1 VSLSISATLLGS
13 FFLITS
19 KMGGASATGFLPN
32 LVQKIKAAIPTDTTN
47 PKPKR
52 VFLEKTIFKVY
63 AK

>member
-1 VSLSISATLLGS
+1 
-13 FFLITS
+13 
-19 KMGGASATGFLPN
+19 MGGASATGFLPN